1 MEKYISFCPADHL
14 QKYCSADLVATHFC
28 VVFAGMAVWE
38 LGSRCC
44 TAHLDATQAGNTV
57 FLIMSHSIEIYVSM
71 GMCAYIFV
79 CICVYIHIVFV
90 HTHGPTCIIY
100 FIMQYQKDVCNKRK
114 KNVMSYFLSVKNKLQ
129 SLALK
134 ILL

>member
-1 MEKYISFCPADHL
+1 MWFLLVQQCGSWAADAAHL
-14 QKYCSADLVATHFC
+14 
-28 VVFAGMAVWE
+28 
-38 LGSRCC
+38 
-44 TAHLDATQAGNTV
+44 TAHLDAIQTGNTV
-57 FLIMSHSIEIYVSM
+57 FLIMSHSIEIYVGM
-71 GMCAYIFV
+71 CMCAYIFV
-79 CICVYIHIVFV
+79 CSCVYIHIVFV